1 MKLPLT
7 LTGHL
12 VHSDILMESSAGDL
26 YEESARSE
34 HPHPPTHGR

>member
-1 MKLPLT
+1 MQLPLT
-7 LTGHL
+7 WTGHL
-12 VHSDILMESSAGDL
+12 VHSDILMESSGDL